1 MSHKS
6 KRTRNVNVAV
16 SSSALPWFMREL
28 GRVSGCASLVDTNN
42 SVLGVSPGSPFVAD
56 TSEEDSFF
64 FSRQYLREQIL
75 TKFDDGKPSPDKVER
90 TWKRFEAAEEACARA
105 NARLSHPPLMSFT
118 TSIGVWS
125 VIDTARRKI
134 EWLLGECRSEEIR
147 AGRSFTSGASLLVPK
162 RNGHAA
168 FKYSGIPETTVSNLC
183 QAGESL
189 FDSQLWLDLHQLEYI
204 YLAGGN
210 RVQCVPKNY
219 KTDRTIAIEPS
230 MNMYVQKGIGTVIR
244 RRLKRV
250 GIDLDSQVPNQLM
263 ALKGSREDNVATI
276 DLSMASDTVSIEI
289 VRQLLPPDWFLA
301 LEQSRSTQGVLPS
314 GEKIVYR
321 KFSSMGNGYTFE
333 LETLIF
339 WALTWAV
346 SYLHDGDMS
355 LVKVYG
361 DDLTVDSTVADQL
374 MDVLS
379 FCGFTINA
387 SKTYINGYF
396 RESCGKHYHRGNDVT
411 PFYVRRPV
419 DTLSELFKLHNK
431 FYRWIARNSHLM
443 TPQQKSSYLEVL
455 KGIRDWAPDGWRSPR
470 IPDGIGDG
478 AFIGSFDE
486 CLPSTPANTKV
497 YVGWEGWRVKVLAE
511 VTEVGV
517 IDRSRLG
524 RIVKRSKKN
533 PKGFFKEVKTK
544 YPRWLGY
551 GYLLSNL
558 SRSVPFGWKETL
570 FPEER
575 AGLSLASRHKI
586 IEILVPHYDGEP
598 TV

>member
-1 MSHKS
+1 MSHS
-6 KRTRNVNVAV
+6 TKRKRNVNVAID
-16 SSSALPWFMREL
+16 SSVLPWFMREL
-28 GRVSGCASLVDTNN
+28 GRVSGCASSLDLSAT
-42 SVLGVSPGSPFVAD
+42 VLGVAPGSPFVAD
-56 TSEEDSFF
+56 TSEPDSFL

-75 TKFDDGKPSPDKVER
+75 TKFDDGKPSFDKVER
-90 TWKRFEAAEEACARA
+90 TWKRFEAAEETCARV
-105 NARLSHPPLMSFT
+105 NNRLAHPPILSFT
-118 TSIGVWS
+118 TGYGVWS

-134 EWLLGECRSEEIR
+134 EWLLGECRHEELKV
-147 AGRSFTSGASLLVPK
+147 ARSFTSGASLLVPK

-168 FKYSGIPETTVSNLC
+168 YKYSGLPETTVSNLC
-183 QAGESL
+183 QTGESL

-230 MNMYVQKGIGTVIR
+230 MNMYVQKGLGTVLR

-250 GIDLDSQVPNQLM
+250 GIDLDSQEPNQLM
-263 ALKGSREDNVATI
+263 ALLGSVDDTVSTI
-276 DLSMASDTVSIEI
+276 DLSMASDTISIEI
-289 VRQLLPPDWFLA
+289 VRQLLPPDWYSA
-301 LEQSRSTQGVLPS
+301 LEQCRSTQGVLPS

-361 DDLTVDSTVADQL
+361 DDITVDSTVADQL

-396 RESCGKHYHRGNDVT
+396 RESCGKHYHLGNDVT

-431 FYRWIARNSHLM
+431 FHRWIARNSHLM
-443 TPQQKSSYLEVL
+443 TPLQKESYLDLL
-455 KGIRDWAPDGWRSPR
+455 KGIRDWAPNDWRRPR

-486 CLPSTPANTKV
+486 CLPSKPANTEV
-497 YVGWEGWRVKVLAE
+497 YVGWEGWFVEVLAE
-511 VTEVGV
+511 VTEVGT
-517 IDRSRLG
+517 IDQSRLG
-524 RIVKRSKKN
+524 RLVKKSKK
-533 PKGFFKEVKTK
+533 KTIFKEVRTK
-544 YPRWLGY
+544 YPRMLAY

-558 SRSVPFGWKETL
+558 SRTVPFGWKDTL

-575 AGLSLASRHKI
+575 AGLSLASRHRI
-586 IEILVPHYDGEP
+586 IEILVPHYDHH
-598 TV
+598 TIV